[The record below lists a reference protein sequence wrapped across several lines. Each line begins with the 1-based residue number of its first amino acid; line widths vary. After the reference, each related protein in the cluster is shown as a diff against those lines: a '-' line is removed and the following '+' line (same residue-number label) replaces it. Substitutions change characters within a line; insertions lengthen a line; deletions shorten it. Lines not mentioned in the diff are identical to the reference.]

1 MSVMSRIIPKF
12 DRNTWM

>member
-1 MSVMSRIIPKF
+1 MVRNIPKF